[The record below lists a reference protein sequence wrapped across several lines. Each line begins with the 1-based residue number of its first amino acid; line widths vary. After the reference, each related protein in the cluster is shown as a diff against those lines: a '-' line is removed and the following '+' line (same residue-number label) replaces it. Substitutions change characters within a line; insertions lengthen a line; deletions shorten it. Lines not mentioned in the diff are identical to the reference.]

1 MNGRSLLGHA
11 AEGLACELLA
21 GKGYEIVERNNRCAD
36 GEIDI
41 IARRGSLVV
50 FCEVK
55 ARRTDFFGSPAEA
68 VNHRKQA
75 RLRRLAGCWLS
86 EARARGFAPGAEV
99 RFDVVSVIVTGGR
112 AEATHIPDAF

>member
-21 GKGYEIVERNNRCAD
+21 GKGYEIVERNYRCAD

-50 FCEVK
+50 FCEV
-55 ARRTDFFGSPAEA
+55 
-68 VNHRKQA
+68 
-75 RLRRLAGCWLS
+75 
-86 EARARGFAPGAEV
+86 
-99 RFDVVSVIVTGGR
+99 
-112 AEATHIPDAF
+112 